1 MSSPAPHTVTRCRW
15 VPSPVTTQSTRP
27 RCSPRER
34 GQPRPPRPAPAPAP
48 SIVGNSEKSELG
60 IVVHIKRRLLSTKVP
75 LKLVR
80 HARVGDNQTCA
91 TDQWEH
97 GGAIPMPHFSYEHS
111 PRLTPTSAKSASQ
124 GRFSHPHL
132 LTGSFNTVVAPYH
145 ERITVRKPVRR
156 EEATDIRCAKYILAT
171 WMVPGQCG

>member
-1 MSSPAPHTVTRCRW
+1 MRGGKARRALCRHLPIVWIGRLPPLGALVKPCATHRHTVPLGALAGYHAVNATK
-15 VPSPVTTQSTRP
+15 VQSTRAWATTP
-27 RCSPRER
+27 P
-34 GQPRPPRPAPAPAP
+34 PPRACSAP

-111 PRLTPTSAKSASQ
+111 PRLTPSTN
-124 GRFSHPHL
+124 R
-132 LTGSFNTVVAPYH
+132 
-145 ERITVRKPVRR
+145 
-156 EEATDIRCAKYILAT
+156 
-171 WMVPGQCG
+171 GQR